1 MFCSI
6 YGSVLMESSVGMV
19 LLYAMLTAVDGKSRD
34 GGLREPR
41 CPSARRYGNR
51 NSNRNRRGNQQ
62 NETGQSTISELPLLI
77 PTVAH
82 AYRCPCLP
90 LPMPT
95 VAHAYR
101 CPCLPLPM
109 PAVAHAYRVASDST
123 AGSSSAVGETRSSSS
138 FGAEAEGESW

>member
-1 MFCSI
+1 
-6 YGSVLMESSVGMV
+6 MV

-90 LPMPT
+90 LPMP
-95 VAHAYR
+95 
-101 CPCLPLPM
+101 
-109 PAVAHAYRVASDST
+109 AVAHAYRVASDST

>member
-90 LPMPT
+90 LPMP
-95 VAHAYR
+95 
-101 CPCLPLPM
+101 
-109 PAVAHAYRVASDST
+109 AVAHAYRVASDST

>member
-51 NSNRNRRGNQQ
+51 NSNRSGNRQ
-62 NETGQSTISELPLLI
+62 NETGQSTILELL
-77 PTVAH
+77 
-82 AYRCPCLP
+82 
-90 LPMPT
+90 
-95 VAHAYR
+95 
-101 CPCLPLPM
+101 LPM
-109 PAVAHAYRVASDST
+109 PAVAHYYDRCLCLPFGIGLDGRV
-123 AGSSSAVGETRSSSS
+123 
-138 FGAEAEGESW
+138 